1 MLSSQR
7 DTDSLFCYMY
17 IVIYT
22 QIKAL

>member
-1 MLSSQR
+1 MLSSYR
-7 DTDSLFCYMY
+7 DTDSIFCYMY